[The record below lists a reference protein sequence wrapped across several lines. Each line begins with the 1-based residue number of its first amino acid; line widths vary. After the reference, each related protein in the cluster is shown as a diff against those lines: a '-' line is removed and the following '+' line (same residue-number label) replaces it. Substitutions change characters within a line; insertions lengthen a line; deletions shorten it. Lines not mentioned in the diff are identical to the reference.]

1 MSTSPPNAAGH
12 FKVNTDAQPQPG
24 HNLWEFEG
32 KAGQDPKVYE
42 GSWGR
47 MAFLNL
53 FAPARGKGIMVP
65 IACFGEMAEKVIR
78 EFKAGDWAR
87 ARGRFHSYRE
97 KRKGPGEGMLKHQL
111 YLCEIEHLNVDEAS
125 FRAQEV
131 ALLEDSSDPTQGLF

>member
-1 MSTSPPNAAGH
+1 MSSAAPNDAGY
-12 FKVNTDAQPQPG
+12 FKVNVDAQPQPG

-32 KAGQDPKVYE
+32 KAGQEPKVFE

-78 EFKAGDWAR
+78 EFHKDDWAR
-87 ARGRFHSYRE
+87 ARGRFHSYRD
-97 KRKGPGEGMLKHQL
+97 KKSGMLKHQL
-111 YLCEIEHLNVDEAS
+111 YLCEIEHIRVDEAS
-125 FRAQEV
+125 FRAQE
-131 ALLEDSSDPTQGLF
+131 ASLLEESGDPARGLFE